1 MMTDLCPTI
10 AGVRLP
16 FCLMNAA
23 GARSTSR
30 EELFALAHSDAGA
43 VVTKS
48 ITPESFLDPGASC
61 GIENPGV
68 AYYVNLLPELRRVG
82 KPVMTSVAGLT
93 VEEFVRAAQTLAAA
107 GADLIEVN
115 LNDPHV
121 HTHLAPFG
129 SADNLRRIVS
139 TLRQAVSAPLVVKL
153 PSKVSL
159 PLDTVTA
166 VLLDAGIPAIVC
178 HNTPG
183 DGEPPQAQVVLR
195 ASRGKL
201 DVIGVGGVSTGTEA
215 VAVLRSGVKAVQVAT
230 AVVREGVGAFTRLK
244 KEMADGFELTSAGG
258 RETDYKSP
266 S

>member
-1 MMTDLCPTI
+1 MITIAPTI
-10 AGVRLP
+10 AGVRLS

-23 GARSTSR
+23 GALSTSR

-68 AYYVNLLPELRRVG
+68 AFYVNLLPELRRIG

-93 VEEFVRAAQTLAAA
+93 VEEFVRATQTLAAA

-121 HTHLAPFG
+121 HTHLAPFA
-129 SADNLRRIVS
+129 SAENLQRIVA
-139 TLRQAVSAPLVVKL
+139 TMRQAVSVPLVVKL
-153 PSKVSL
+153 PSKVFL
-159 PLDTVTA
+159 PLSTITA

-178 HNTPG
+178 HNTSG
-183 DGEPPQAQVVLR
+183 NGEPSQAQVVLC
-195 ASRGKL
+195 ASQGKL
-201 DVIGVGGVSTGTEA
+201 DVIGVGGVSTGAEA
-215 VAVLRSGVKAVQVAT
+215 LTVLQSGVKAIQVAS
-230 AVVREGVGAFTRLK
+230 AVVREGVGAFSRLK
-244 KEMADGFELTSAGG
+244 RELADSLEARVQGSVSLEL
-258 RETDYKSP
+258 
-266 S
+266 